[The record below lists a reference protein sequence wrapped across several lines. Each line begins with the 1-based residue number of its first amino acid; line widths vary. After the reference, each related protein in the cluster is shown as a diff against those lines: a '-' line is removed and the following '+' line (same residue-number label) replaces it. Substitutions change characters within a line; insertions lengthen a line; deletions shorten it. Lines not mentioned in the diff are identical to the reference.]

1 MQRLQAL
8 LLERLDSHWHDLRA
22 ARRFQQRERIGRIG
36 LAAARIGTYV
46 ARGQQRDPSLHPT
59 CYSRHLHR
67 NDIPDTIKTVDIAP
81 PRSLKGIAVSSP
93 ATSLRQQ
100 LTGVMP
106 PITMPFDAQ
115 GKLVKGGL
123 RDQIDFIIGQGA
135 RAVVAGGS
143 TGEGHTLSE
152 AEFDSAMHEA
162 YESAAGRV
170 PFVAGLIVQSTRD
183 AIERVQRLKGLNI
196 AALQVTPVHYLFKPD
211 ADATVR
217 HFREI
222 YDATKTPIII
232 YNVIP
237 WNYLSVDLM
246 LRIMD
251 EVPGVIGMK
260 QSGGDL
266 KSVSDLLLCCKPD
279 NLVLSGVDALLYPGF
294 CLGMHG
300 AITALTSAVPG
311 VVVKL
316 QKCVQAG
323 DHETARAIH
332 FKLNALWNSLNH
344 DNLPACVKYIQHL
357 QGLPMFEPRAPMM
370 RVTDAQKDAIKKAFK
385 PLLS

>member
-1 MQRLQAL
+1 MVI
-8 LLERLDSHWHDLRA
+8 D
-22 ARRFQQRERIGRIG
+22 F
-36 LAAARIGTYV
+36 
-46 ARGQQRDPSLHPT
+46 HPT
-59 CYSRHLHR
+59 L
-67 NDIPDTIKTVDIAP
+67 P
-81 PRSLKGIAVSSP
+81 LKGIAVSSP
-93 ATSLRQQ
+93 TTSLRQQ

-106 PITMPFDAQ
+106 PVTMPFDAQ

-123 RDQIDFIIGQGA
+123 REQIDFIIGQGA

-152 AEFDSAMHEA
+152 AEFDSAMREAHE
-162 YESAAGRV
+162 STAGRV
-170 PFVAGLIVQSTRD
+170 PFVVGLIVQSTRG

-211 ADATVR
+211 GDATVQ

-222 YDATKTPIII
+222 YEATKTPIII

-237 WNYLSVDLM
+237 WNYLGVDLM

-266 KSVSDLLLCCKPD
+266 KSVSDLLLRCKPH

-316 QKCVQAG
+316 QKCVQDG
-323 DHETARAIH
+323 DHEAAREIH

-370 RVTDAQKDAIKKAFK
+370 RVTDAQKNAIKKVLK
-385 PLLS
+385 PLLHS

>member
-1 MQRLQAL
+1 M
-8 LLERLDSHWHDLRA
+8 
-22 ARRFQQRERIGRIG
+22 
-36 LAAARIGTYV
+36 LA
-46 ARGQQRDPSLHPT
+46 PT
-59 CYSRHLHR
+59 
-67 NDIPDTIKTVDIAP
+67 
-81 PRSLKGIAVSSP
+81 LKGIAVSSP
-93 ATSLRQQ
+93 ANSPRQQ

-123 RDQIDFIIGQGA
+123 QEQIDFIIGHGA

-152 AEFDSAMHEA
+152 AEFDSAMREA
-162 YESAAGRV
+162 YESTAGRV

-211 ADATVR
+211 ADATVQ
-217 HFREI
+217 HFRDI
-222 YDATKTPIII
+222 YEATKTPIII

-246 LRIMD
+246 LRIMH
-251 EVPGVIGMK
+251 EVAGVIGMK

-266 KSVSDLLLCCKPD
+266 KSVSDLLLRCKPE

-316 QKCVQAG
+316 QKCVQNG
-323 DHETARAIH
+323 DHDTAREIH

-370 RVTDAQKDAIKKAFK
+370 RVTDAQKSAIKNALR

>member
-1 MQRLQAL
+1 MSGYRNF
-8 LLERLDSHWHDLRA
+8 ERTPVPTPA
-22 ARRFQQRERIGRIG
+22 A
-36 LAAARIGTYV
+36 
-46 ARGQQRDPSLHPT
+46 
-59 CYSRHLHR
+59 
-67 NDIPDTIKTVDIAP
+67 
-81 PRSLKGIAVSSP
+81 
-93 ATSLRQQ
+93 SLRQK

-106 PITMPFDAQ
+106 PITMPFDAR
-115 GKLVKGGL
+115 GMLVKGAL
-123 RDQIDFIIGQGA
+123 REQIDFIIGHGA
-135 RAVVAGGS
+135 SAIVAGGS

-152 AEFDSAMHEA
+152 AEFDSAMREA
-162 YESAAGRV
+162 HDAAAGRV
-170 PFVAGLIVQSTRD
+170 PFLAGLIVQSTRD
-183 AIERVQRLKGLNI
+183 AIERVRRLEGLNI

-211 ADATVR
+211 ADATVQ

-222 YDATKTPIII
+222 YEATKTPIII

-266 KSVSDLLLCCKPD
+266 KSVSDLLLRCKPD
-279 NLVLSGVDALLYPGF
+279 QLVISGVDALLYPGF

-323 DHETARAIH
+323 DHASAREIH

-344 DNLPACVKYIQHL
+344 DNLPACTKYIQHL
-357 QGLPMFEPRAPMM
+357 QGLPLFEPRAPMM
-370 RVTDAQKDAIKKAFK
+370 RVSAAQKEVIEKALR